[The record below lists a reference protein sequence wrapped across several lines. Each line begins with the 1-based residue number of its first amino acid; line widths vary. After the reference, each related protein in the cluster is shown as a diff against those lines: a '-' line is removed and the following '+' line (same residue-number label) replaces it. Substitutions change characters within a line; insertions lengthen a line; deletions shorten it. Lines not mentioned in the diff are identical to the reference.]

1 MKGITAAIASKIPA
15 GALWSSKADAP
26 PQATIDL
33 IPSPYED
40 ADLAEVSD
48 DTSADLAELIKR
60 HDDVVA
66 AEQQSFNDR
75 LSSLLNTRRELPAND
90 RRRLNALLAELL
102 EHRDD
107 APTQDVTAPAQDVA
121 APAQQD
127 VAAPAQQDVVAPAQ
141 DAVAPA
147 QDVAES
153 TQDIPAPAP
162 EDVPATVTAAFDQ
175 AMDGIVKSLNEH
187 FAANVTSSIV
197 SAPSAD
203 VQVNA
208 EAEPH
213 NA

>member
-1 MKGITAAIASKIPA
+1 MKGITATIASRIPA
-15 GALWSSKADAP
+15 GAPWFSKADTP
-26 PQATIDL
+26 PEATIDL
-33 IPSPYED
+33 LPTPFDDIEAAGGSR
-40 ADLAEVSD
+40 

-60 HDDVVA
+60 HDDVIA

-75 LSSLLNTRRELPAND
+75 LASVLNTRRELPAND

-107 APTQDVTAPAQDVA
+107 APAQDVTTPAQDAVTPVQDVAAPAQDVA
-121 APAQQD
+121 APAQD
-127 VAAPAQQDVVAPAQ
+127 STAPAEDAAAP
-141 DAVAPA
+141 
-147 QDVAES
+147 
-153 TQDIPAPAP
+153 TQNIPAPAQ

-187 FAANVTSSIV
+187 FAANVNSSIV

-203 VQVNA
+203 AQVKA
-208 EAEPH
+208 ETEPH

>member
-1 MKGITAAIASKIPA
+1 MKGITAAIASKMPA
-15 GALWSSKADAP
+15 GALWFSKADTP

-33 IPSPYED
+33 LPTPFED
-40 ADLAEVSD
+40 IYAAEISD
-48 DTSADLAELIKR
+48 DASADLAELIKR

-75 LSSLLNTRRELPAND
+75 LTNLLNTRRELPAND

-102 EHRDD
+102 EQRDD
-107 APTQDVTAPAQDVA
+107 APAQDATTPAQDVA
-121 APAQQD
+121 APAQD
-127 VAAPAQQDVVAPAQ
+127 AAAPAQ

-147 QDVAES
+147 QDVAEP

-162 EDVPATVTAAFDQ
+162 EDVTATVTAAFDQ

-187 FAANVTSSIV
+187 FATNVTSSIV

-203 VQVNA
+203 VQVNT

>member
-15 GALWSSKADAP
+15 GAPWFSKADTP

-33 IPSPYED
+33 IPSPFD
-40 ADLAEVSD
+40 NADLAVVSGD
-48 DTSADLAELIKR
+48 ASADLAELIKH
-60 HDDVVA
+60 HDDVIA

-75 LSSLLNTRRELPAND
+75 LTSLLNTRRELPAND

-107 APTQDVTAPAQDVA
+107 APAQDVATPAPDAAAPAQDVV
-121 APAQQD
+121 PA
-127 VAAPAQQDVVAPAQ
+127 
-141 DAVAPA
+141 
-147 QDVAES
+147 
-153 TQDIPAPAP
+153 QDIPAPAQ

-187 FAANVTSSIV
+187 FAANVKSSIV
-197 SAPSAD
+197 SARSAD
-203 VQVNA
+203 AQVNA